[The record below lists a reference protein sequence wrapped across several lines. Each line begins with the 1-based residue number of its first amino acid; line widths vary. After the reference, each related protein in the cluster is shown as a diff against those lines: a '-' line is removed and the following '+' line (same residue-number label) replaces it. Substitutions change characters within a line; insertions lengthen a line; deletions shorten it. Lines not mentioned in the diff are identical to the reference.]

1 MDADFPAAHSMDTEW
16 FAVDRDGQVAL
27 FFTGENGSMPKAA
40 EAANLGEALRALGGP
55 PEVIESLDDT
65 FEDAILEFARLG
77 IHVYDDASDWFSG
90 PYVRLYRPERPLH
103 VDQLPPDLRR
113 RAKAASLDRL
123 RFEEKD
129 RLQPCDYLEGVAHG
143 VAYLA
148 EDGRTVRPLPGQ
160 EKEYRRV
167 VENMRQRHPEVFRQY
182 RFEGLTRP

>member
-1 MDADFPAAHSMDTEW
+1 MGEDFPAAHSMDTQW

-27 FFTGENGSMPKAA
+27 FFTGENGSMPKASA
-40 EAANLGEALRALGGP
+40 SANLGEALRALGGSA
-55 PEVIESLDDT
+55 EAIESLVDV
-65 FEDAILEFARLG
+65 FEDALLEFTRLG

-113 RAKAASLDRL
+113 RAKAARLDGL

-129 RLQPCDYLEGVAHG
+129 RLQPFDYLEGTAYG

-148 EDGRTVRPLPGQ
+148 EDGRTVRPIPGQ
-160 EKEYRRV
+160 EAEYRRV
-167 VENMRQRHPEVFRQY
+167 VEGTRRRHPDVFRQY
-182 RFEGLTRP
+182 RFEDLERP